1 MDPLYRRLQG
11 AAHLFTALI
20 GHAMLL
26 PYDCLLYTSFLI
38 NSPNVTAGKYDVNNT
53 MKYDHNDFELICNQV
68 TDSSCMA
75 IRVDDDRYS
84 DWESFANYWKQEGV
98 MITSCLLYT
107 SKNKVG
113 QLFDQ
118 VCGDVFG
125 EQKGDTFV
133 IFKEHPNSNVCAR
146 GVLKTMDPKPPIN
159 PYRSQQ

>member
-1 MDPLYRRLQG
+1 MKGVLKYGYCDSNDSRRLCPEKK
-11 AAHLFTALI
+11 ARFISETKNALCE
-20 GHAMLL
+20 AF
-26 PYDCLLYTSFLI
+26 DLI
-38 NSPNVTAGKYDVNNT
+38 P
-53 MKYDHNDFELICNQV
+53 
-68 TDSSCMA
+68 MA
-75 IRVDDDRYS
+75 ISLWVQEYEPENMCPDAAKKRVLIVYTT
-84 DWESFANYWKQEGV
+84 EGKPDEQ
-98 MITSCLLYT
+98 
-107 SKNKVG
+107 KNKVG

>member
-1 MDPLYRRLQG
+1 M
-11 AAHLFTALI
+11 AI
-20 GHAMLL
+20 
-26 PYDCLLYTSFLI
+26 
-38 NSPNVTAGKYDVNNT
+38 VTAMIPAGFGPEKKACFISETKNALCEAFD
-53 MKYDHNDFELICNQV
+53 LIP
-68 TDSSCMA
+68 MA
-75 IRVDDDRYS
+75 ISLWVQEYEPENMCPDAAKKRVLIVYTT
-84 DWESFANYWKQEGV
+84 EGKPDEQ
-98 MITSCLLYT
+98 
-107 SKNKVG
+107 KNKVG

>member
-1 MDPLYRRLQG
+1 
-11 AAHLFTALI
+11 
-20 GHAMLL
+20 
-26 PYDCLLYTSFLI
+26 
-38 NSPNVTAGKYDVNNT
+38 
-53 MKYDHNDFELICNQV
+53 
-68 TDSSCMA
+68 MA
-75 IRVDDDRYS
+75 IS
-84 DWESFANYWKQEGV
+84 LWCQEYEPEN
-98 MITSCLLYT
+98 MCPTPLRTCPHRIHHRRQAQDEQ
-107 SKNKVG
+107 KNKVG

>member
-1 MDPLYRRLQG
+1 
-11 AAHLFTALI
+11 
-20 GHAMLL
+20 
-26 PYDCLLYTSFLI
+26 
-38 NSPNVTAGKYDVNNT
+38 
-53 MKYDHNDFELICNQV
+53 
-68 TDSSCMA
+68 MA
-75 IRVDDDRYS
+75 ISLWVQEYEPENMCPDAAKKRVLIVYTT
-84 DWESFANYWKQEGV
+84 EGKPDEQ
-98 MITSCLLYT
+98 
-107 SKNKVG
+107 KNKVV

>member
-1 MDPLYRRLQG
+1 METYRRMDAG
-11 AAHLFTALI
+11 GMPVHGIGRFPAGDDAAKKRVLI
-20 GHAMLL
+20 V
-26 PYDCLLYTSFLI
+26 YT
-38 NSPNVTAGKYDVNNT
+38 TEGKPD
-53 MKYDHNDFELICNQV
+53 EQ
-68 TDSSCMA
+68 
-75 IRVDDDRYS
+75 
-84 DWESFANYWKQEGV
+84 
-98 MITSCLLYT
+98 
-107 SKNKVG
+107 KNKVG